1 MSLVSF
7 KWALVLIT
15 NIKKNNKINME
26 NKKTIII
33 AEAGVNHNGSLETA
47 KIMIEIAAKS
57 GADYVKFQTFNSSK
71 LVTKYANLADYQKV
85 NIESSTSQMDMLNA
99 LELSESNHFEL
110 VEHCKSNDIKFLS
123 SAFDIDS
130 AIFINN
136 FNLDYIK
143 IASGLITDYPFLNY
157 AASLNK
163 KIILSTGMSTL
174 DEIDEA
180 LKLLSSNGAS
190 MNNISLLHC
199 TTEYPAPIIDVNL
212 RAINTLKNK
221 FGLRV
226 GYSDHT
232 AGINVSLAAVAIGA
246 EIIEKHFTLDRSMR
260 GPDHMASIEPS
271 ELMEMVKSIR
281 EIEIALGDS
290 EKKVTNSELKNKALA
305 RKSIVAAVDIN
316 EGDIITDHMLT
327 TKRPGTGLSPMRW
340 KDVVGKKSQ
349 KKYKLNDLI
358 ELE

>member
-1 MSLVSF
+1 
-7 KWALVLIT
+7 
-15 NIKKNNKINME
+15 
-26 NKKTIII
+26 
-33 AEAGVNHNGSLETA
+33 
-47 KIMIEIAAKS
+47 
-57 GADYVKFQTFNSSK
+57 VKFQTFNATK
-71 LVTKYANLADYQKV
+71 LVTEYANLAEYQKV
-85 NIESSTSQMDMLNA
+85 NFETSTSQMDMLKA

-110 VEHCKSNDIKFLS
+110 VEHCKLNNINFLS

-136 FNLDYIK
+136 FDCDYIK
-143 IASGLITDYPFLNY
+143 IASGLITDYPFLKY
-157 AASLNK
+157 VASLNK

-180 LKLLSSNGAS
+180 LKLLISDGAS
-190 MNNISLLHC
+190 VNNISLLHC
-199 TTEYPAPIIDVNL
+199 TTEYPAPIADVNL
-212 RAINTLKNK
+212 RAINTLKHK

-260 GPDHMASIEPS
+260 GPDHMASIEPG

-290 EKKVTNSELKNKALA
+290 EKRVTDSELKNKALA

-349 KKYKLNDLI
+349 KQYKLNDLI